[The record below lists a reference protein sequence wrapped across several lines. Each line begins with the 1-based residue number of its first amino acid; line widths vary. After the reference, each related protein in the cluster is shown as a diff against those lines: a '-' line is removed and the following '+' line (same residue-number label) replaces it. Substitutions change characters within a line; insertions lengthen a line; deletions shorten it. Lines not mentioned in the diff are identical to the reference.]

1 MVTSVS
7 SIRFSILLAGGLL
20 LGSTVGSPV
29 GSLAVAQ
36 TPPPTG
42 STGSGRSAAPASHT
56 IRGKIFLPNGTLPDQ
71 RIRVTLELNTGGIAG
86 ETFSDSVGNFEF
98 RSLPS
103 NSYRVTVP
111 GDNRTYETTQDTVEA
126 YGNFARTFM
135 VQIYLREKGA
145 DKPMT
150 REKLLSAGD
159 MQDVP
164 KAAKKPYDQ
173 GLKLVKD
180 HKYEEAIAHFQQAI
194 KLFPDYLLALNKLG
208 EQYLALKKVDDA
220 RASFERALAINPKFP
235 VAQINLAML
244 LCRTNQYQEA
254 IEHIETAT
262 RLDDSFPMAHMT
274 LGIALMNNDPPD
286 LARAEKEL
294 LRAREMGGPD
304 LAYAHIYLY
313 NICLKKQAWVAG
325 ADHLEMYLKEAPGAP
340 NVPAIRDTLTKLR
353 SAIASGSVKPAQPDA
368 ASSSKPATTPDPPKP
383 APEPPSK
390 PAPETLAGLVKSSV
404 VMVDA
409 GPRQGSAFFVQPDV
423 IATSYRLIKG
433 AGKVL
438 IRLESS
444 DQKHTARIINTDP
457 NNDLAL
463 LQLEEVSGSPLQ
475 LGSAVADGDR
485 VFAIGL
491 DRGVMGGSARA
502 GAKLIQVNE
511 TLQPGAPGSPLL
523 DAQGRVVGVASSEQS
538 KQYTIAVPVSFLKLL
553 MAATLDK

>member
-1 MVTSVS
+1 MLSMLSSVS
-7 SIRFSILLAGGLL
+7 SIRFWISLVSGLL
-20 LGSTVGSPV
+20 LST
-29 GSLAVAQ
+29 AAIAQ
-36 TPPPTG
+36 TPPTTG
-42 STGSGRSAAPASHT
+42 SSGSGRSSAPVSHT

-71 RIRVTLELNTGGIAG
+71 RIRVTLELNTGGIAA

-111 GDNRTYETTQDTVEA
+111 SDNRTYETTQDTVEA

-145 DKPMT
+145 ERQLT

-159 MQDVP
+159 MQEVP
-164 KAAKKPYDQ
+164 KAARKPYDQ

-180 HKYEEAIAHFQQAI
+180 RKYEEAAAQFQQAI
-194 KLFPDYLLALNKLG
+194 KIFPEYLLALNKLG

-254 IEHIETAT
+254 IEHVEAAT

-286 LARAEKEL
+286 LDRAEKEL
-294 LRAREMGGPD
+294 LRAREMGGLD

-313 NICLKKQAWVAG
+313 NICLKRQAWNAG
-325 ADHLEMYLKEAPGAP
+325 ADHLEAYLKEAPQAP
-340 NVPAIRDTLTKLR
+340 NAPAIRDTLTKLR
-353 SAIASGSVKPAQPDA
+353 SAIASGSIKPAQPDG
-368 ASSSKPATTPDPPKP
+368 ASSSKSAAAPNPPKP
-383 APEPPSK
+383 APEPAPKS
-390 PAPETLAGLVKSSV
+390 APELLAGLVKNSV
-404 VMVDA
+404 VTVDA
-409 GPRQGSAFFVQPDV
+409 GPRQGSGFFVQPYV
-423 IATSYRLIKG
+423 VATSYQLIKG
-433 AGKVL
+433 AGKIS
-438 IRLESS
+438 IRLAGS
-444 DQKHTARIINTDP
+444 DQKRVAHVARIINTDP

-475 LGSAVADGDR
+475 LGNAVADGDR

-491 DRGVMGGSARA
+491 DRGLMGGSAKA
-502 GAKLIQVNE
+502 GAKLLQINE
-511 TLQPGAPGSPLL
+511 ILQPGAPGSPVL
-523 DAQGRVVGVASSEQS
+523 DSQGRVVGVASSEPGKQS
-538 KQYTIAVPVSFLKLL
+538 TIAVPVSFLKLL